1 MGNQELPPGYIKNES
16 RDPGTEIGLKTV
28 EQENE
33 GVLWDDA
40 GAVTLEAFG
49 EEIVVKAREIKVENN
64 GNYFWQYGILYA
76 NGSVK
81 KDLAI
86 YEDKEKAIKGGI
98 DIAEIEI
105 RTIQQED

>member
-64 GNYFWQYGILYA
+64 GNYFWQYGLFNADDSIQVGPTMHY
-76 NGSVK
+76 K
-81 KDLAI
+81 KEDALA
-86 YEDKEKAIKGGI
+86 EGVGLAEKELK
-98 DIAEIEI
+98 
-105 RTIQQED
+105 TLQEK